1 MMEAMEERKKLELL
15 KEDILRRESARQKY
29 SRGYHQLSLISVEE
43 NIALWKESSFPDH
56 EEEYFYTDLEG
67 NLLFNGKKFQYATPF
82 YNSLACVNDRID
94 GWYLMDIKKKQLVFV
109 PKEISFDNINGFRQ
123 ENLALFDKE
132 KRHWGSYCYTPESA
146 EFREEIPFIWDNLEF
161 SRDNGFVY
169 TGLVDRSPI
178 CFGADKR
185 RVFQI
190 NVVKLPIDKAYDLS
204 YYQYLMETY
213 RVAINQNTIRY
224 ITEELEDLYS
234 QAQEECL
241 IQAYIGSAY
250 SLSDYYFEERD
261 KKEYQRNDGAKVEL
275 GDLGDYQRVLAK
287 VVK

>member
-1 MMEAMEERKKLELL
+1 MEVIDERKKLELL
-15 KEDILRRESARQKY
+15 KEDVLRKEQARQKY
-29 SRGYHQLSLISVEE
+29 SSGYYRLSLVSVEE
-43 NIALWKESSFPDH
+43 NIGLWKKRYFNDDKED
-56 EEEYFYTDLEG
+56 YFYTDLEG
-67 NLLFNGKKFQYATPF
+67 NLLFDGRNFQYATPF
-82 YNSLACVNDRID
+82 YHSLACVNDRID
-94 GWYLMDIKKKQLVFV
+94 GWYLMDIRKKQLVSL

-224 ITEELEDLYS
+224 ITEELEELYS

-275 GDLGDYQRVLAK
+275 GTLGDYQKVLAK